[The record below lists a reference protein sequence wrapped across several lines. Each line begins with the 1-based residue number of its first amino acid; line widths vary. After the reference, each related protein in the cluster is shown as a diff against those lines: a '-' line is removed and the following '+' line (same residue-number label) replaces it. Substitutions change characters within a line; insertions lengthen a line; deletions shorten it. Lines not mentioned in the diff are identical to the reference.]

1 MRSKQVNFSRP
12 SVRRYREE
20 RGANRVKRSDYDI
33 LVAVTAGKKEAVE
46 ESLRG
51 RFEDLAVSVQL
62 VVEDIDFIND
72 NLAEGQFFFTDIKRE
87 GKILYTSGKY
97 ELTEQ
102 QGLSPTRR
110 REIAEEDFKKWHG
123 YASMFFE
130 GAGFYM
136 SKKVFGLAAF
146 NYQQTAELCYKA
158 VDLIFTNYQLHEH
171 DLGILRRRAGELD
184 RRVFDALPCDT
195 NEKAELF
202 SYLSY
207 AYIGGRYQSEEQY
220 PVTREQ
226 LDYWAVETKRLLEI
240 TDTVCRERI
249 EALRAIERGG

>member
-1 MRSKQVNFSRP
+1 MTTLAKILSHLPPDKIQELE
-12 SVRRYREE
+12 SVTGRITDTGEAEIVVLFGSYARGDYREE

-33 LVAVTAGKKEAVE
+33 LVAVTDGKKEAVE

-123 YASMFFE
+123 EAKMAFKI
-130 GAGFYM
+130 AGFCT
-136 SKKVFGLAAF
+136 SEKGFGWAAF
-146 NYQQTAELCYKA
+146 AYQ
-158 VDLIFTNYQLHEH
+158 
-171 DLGILRRRAGELD
+171 
-184 RRVFDALPCDT
+184 
-195 NEKAELF
+195 
-202 SYLSY
+202 
-207 AYIGGRYQSEEQY
+207 
-220 PVTREQ
+220 
-226 LDYWAVETKRLLEI
+226 
-240 TDTVCRERI
+240 
-249 EALRAIERGG
+249 

>member
-1 MRSKQVNFSRP
+1 
-12 SVRRYREE
+12 
-20 RGANRVKRSDYDI
+20 
-33 LVAVTAGKKEAVE
+33 VE
-46 ESLRG
+46 ENLRS
-51 RFEDLAVSVQL
+51 RFDDLEVNVQL
-62 VVEDIDFIND
+62 VVEDIDFINS

-97 ELTEQ
+97 GLTDQ

-110 REIAEEDFKKWHG
+110 REIAEEDFKKWFDD
-123 YASMFFE
+123 AEMAFQ
-130 GAGFYM
+130 GAGFFA
-136 SKKVFGLAAF
+136 SKKGFGWAAF
-146 NYQQTAELCYKA
+146 AFQQTAELCYKA
-158 VDLIFTNYQLHEH
+158 VEQVFTLYQPHEH
-171 DLGILRRRAGELD
+171 DLWILRRRAGKLD
-184 RRVFDALPCDT
+184 RRILDALPCDT
-195 NEKAELF
+195 DKQADLF

-207 AYIGGRYQSEEQY
+207 AYIGGRYQSEEAY